1 MEKTRISLK
10 GEFSADDLDEII
22 RTLARVRSGMQPPIA
37 SVPPGAHSPEGQEVL
52 IEAID
57 SLVIR
62 RLTGGRLR
70 FYLRNSGLGWLAHEV
85 SAEAAEGLAHFLSN
99 EFADQHTLQ

>member
-1 MEKTRISLK
+1 MEKTRINLN
-10 GEFSADDLDEII
+10 GEFSAEDLDDII
-22 RTLARVRSGMQPPIA
+22 RSLAEARAGMQPA
-37 SVPPGAHSPEGQEVL
+37 VPKKAPGAHSSEDASVL
-52 IEAID
+52 HETID

-85 SAEAAEGLAHFLSN
+85 SAEAAEGLASFLSN
-99 EFADQHTLQ
+99 QIAHEHTLQ